1 MAVETFRAIA
11 TKTVIDGEDVV
22 VTHAV
27 EGGRTIRMVY
37 GFAQL
42 AALIMAARNGMP
54 EVEGE

>member
-1 MAVETFRAIA
+1 LAVETFRAIA
-11 TKTVIDGEDVV
+11 TKTRIEGEDVV
-22 VTHAV
+22 VTHAC